1 MSDNY
6 IDNNIDA
13 IRSEF
18 KLLDHWIYLNAADQM
33 IPGNY
38 WLSAARDF
46 YSFQEY
52 GRMEDIPTADIATH
66 PFLMALAD
74 ECIERAARLI
84 NADKDE
90 VTNCYRPCITANL
103 IFYNMFEWQAG
114 DNVVFTDL
122 SYPSIPYILQDLR
135 RRYGIELRVIKNVDG
150 VTRLEDLEAAVD
162 EQTRM
167 VVIDR
172 TAAFSGFTFDV
183 KEVCRIAHAKG
194 ALVLDDAMQSLGAIN
209 VDVKDDDVDML
220 ISGAYKW
227 LCGPEGAGLFY
238 IKKELIDSIDARFR
252 NYIWADLGGDIP
264 FADPDHDNIESWK
277 CPPVNTANKFSQD
290 VVIGPA
296 LFGWNATLKFFEK
309 IGIQNVEER
318 VRRLGTYAVGRLQE
332 IGCQVTTPLDARQ
345 RHGLITYTT
354 GDYEKDAAFFQRCA
368 APGRCQKPI
377 KISMRTLGGIGNLRV
392 CTHFFNTEEDIDYL
406 VDLQQSM
413 L

>member
-1 MSDNY
+1 MSDNT

-46 YSFQEY
+46 YGFQEY

-66 PFLMALAD
+66 PFLMALAG

-103 IFYNMFEWQAG
+103 IFYNMFEWRSG

-227 LCGPEGAGLFY
+227 LCGPFGAAVMYLAPHLQTKLEPGLVGFRSHKNMWDLSPDRLEY
-238 IKKELIDSIDARFR
+238 PDTSKRFEFSTMAFGCIRGLEESIR
-252 NYIWADLGGDIP
+252 
-264 FADPDHDNIESWK
+264 
-277 CPPVNTANKFSQD
+277 
-290 VVIGPA
+290 
-296 LFGWNATLKFFEK
+296 
-309 IGIQNVEER
+309 
-318 VRRLGTYAVGRLQE
+318 
-332 IGCQVTTPLDARQ
+332 
-345 RHGLITYTT
+345 
-354 GDYEKDAAFFQRCA
+354 
-368 APGRCQKPI
+368 
-377 KISMRTLGGIGNLRV
+377 
-392 CTHFFNTEEDIDYL
+392 YL
-406 VDLQQSM
+406 VDIGIDQIYEHNLKLADRLVEGLNRLDIEIVSPLERSERTSIVTCRVDGWNSMEVVQKLKKRKIVAHKRQEFVRFSPHLFNSEADVDRAIAELQS
-413 L
+413 LLKG